1 MYSVGGMF
9 KVVGVPMV
17 ENYIADSNI
26 YMFVYGQVNYRF
38 HSLGNAANT

>member
-1 MYSVGGMF
+1 MF

-17 ENYIADSNI
+17 ENYIAGSNS
-26 YMFVYGQVNYRF
+26 YMFVYGQVNCRF